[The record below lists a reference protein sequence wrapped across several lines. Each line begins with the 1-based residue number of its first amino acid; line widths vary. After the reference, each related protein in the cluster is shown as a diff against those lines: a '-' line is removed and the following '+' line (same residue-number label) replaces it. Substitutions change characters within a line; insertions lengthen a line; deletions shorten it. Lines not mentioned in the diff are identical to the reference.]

1 MRKAVF
7 RSATE
12 EGTHMTT
19 PSSNSGT
26 RVRQAQSSPPS
37 TPRWVKVSVI
47 IFIILVL
54 LVLIIELT
62 GHGFGGPMIP
72 ASVSSRSAHM
82 SLPRS
87 AGLARSLPSWLLPSP
102 V

>member
-62 GHGFGGPMIP
+62 GHGFGGPMMRMSIP
-72 ASVSSRSAHM
+72 IHM
-82 SLPRS
+82 ATIERGVQQL
-87 AGLARSLPSWLLPSP
+87 
-102 V
+102 

>member
-7 RSATE
+7 RGATE

-19 PSSNSGT
+19 PSSNS
-26 RVRQAQSSPPS
+26 

-47 IFIILVL
+47 IFIVLVL

-62 GHGFGGPMIP
+62 GHGFGGPMMRMSIP
-72 ASVSSRSAHM
+72 IH
-82 SLPRS
+82 
-87 AGLARSLPSWLLPSP
+87 LATIERGVQQL
-102 V
+102 